1 VSLTPRIEHL
11 RVKRRALGGWRWQ
24 LFRERCLLR
33 ALARKLR
40 LRILL
45 LVLVLLA
52 GGGVFYLVP
61 NGDSGGS
68 FLDAVYS
75 AFGLVFGDHPP
86 KLPNHWL
93 LGAMHFV
100 LPVLGLGVVLEGI
113 VGIAAV
119 VRDRHLN
126 ERAWSTVMAE
136 SLSNHVILI
145 GLGKV
150 GYRTYVTLHRLGIP
164 VVIIDFDEKSAF
176 LSDARRDGTPIIIGD
191 ARREAL
197 LDEAGIKRARA
208 IVIATDNDLANLEVA
223 LDARKKRPDIR
234 VVMRMFD
241 QNMADKVHAGFD
253 IRAALSTAALAA
265 PTFAAAA
272 VVENV
277 IATTV
282 IEEQLLVTV
291 RTRVLAG
298 DPWCNRTL
306 AEVADK
312 HRLCVLGHARD
323 GEPLSLLPPS
333 TTKLHAND
341 DLVVQGLYDEL
352 LELTLA
358 RP

>member
-1 VSLTPRIEHL
+1 M
-11 RVKRRALGGWRWQ
+11 
-24 LFRERCLLR
+24 
-33 ALARKLR
+33 
-40 LRILL
+40 
-45 LVLVLLA
+45 
-52 GGGVFYLVP
+52 Y
-61 NGDSGGS
+61 
-68 FLDAVYS
+68 FL
-75 AFGLVFGDHPP
+75 
-86 KLPNHWL
+86 
-93 LGAMHFV
+93 
-100 LPVLGLGVVLEGI
+100 LPVIGLGVVLEGI

-119 VRDRHLN
+119 VRDRSMN
-126 ERAWSTVMAE
+126 ERAWSVVMAE

-150 GYRTYVTLHRLGIP
+150 GYRTYLTLHRLGIP
-164 VVIIDFDEKSAF
+164 VVVIDFDEKSSF
-176 LSDARRDGTPIIIGD
+176 LADARRDGTPIIIGD

-197 LDEAGIKRARA
+197 LDEAGIGRARA

-223 LDARKKRPDIR
+223 LDARQKRPNIR

-282 IEEQLLVTV
+282 LEEHLLVTV
-291 RTRVLAG
+291 RTRITRD
-298 DPWCNRTL
+298 DPWCKRTL
-306 AEVADK
+306 AELAGK
-312 HRLCVLGHARD
+312 HRMCVIGHARSGD
-323 GEPLSLLPPS
+323 ALSLFPPAS
-333 TTKLHAND
+333 TTLMPD
-341 DLVVQGLYDEL
+341 DLLVVQGLYDEL

>member
-1 VSLTPRIEHL
+1 MPLTPRIESL
-11 RVKRRALGGWRWQ
+11 RVKRRVFGGWRWK
-24 LFRERCLLR
+24 LFRETCLVR
-33 ALARKLR
+33 ALARQLR
-40 LRILL
+40 LRIALLL
-45 LVLVLLA
+45 LVLLS
-52 GGGVFYLVP
+52 GGSVFYLVP
-61 NGDSGGS
+61 NGSSGS
-68 FLDAVYS
+68 FLDAVYA

-86 KLPNHWL
+86 TLPRHWL
-93 LGAMHFV
+93 LGAMHFL
-100 LPVLGLGVVLEGI
+100 LPAVGLGVVLEGI

-119 VRDRHLN
+119 VRDRSLN
-126 ERAWSTVMAE
+126 ERAWSIVMAE

-150 GYRTYVTLHRLGIP
+150 GYRTYRTLHRLGIP
-164 VVIIDFDEKSAF
+164 VVVIDFDERSSF
-176 LSDARRDGTPIIIGD
+176 LTDARRDGTPIIIGD

-197 LDEAGIKRARA
+197 LDEAGIERARA

-223 LDARKKRPDIR
+223 LDARQKRPDIR

-282 IEEQLLVTV
+282 LEEQLLVTV
-291 RTRVLAG
+291 RTQIRSD
-298 DPWCNRTL
+298 DPWCKRTL
-306 AEVADK
+306 AQVADK
-312 HRLCVLGHARD
+312 HRLCVIGHARA
-323 GEPLSLLPPS
+323 GAALSLFPPAS
-333 TTKLHAND
+333 TTLLPD
-341 DLVVQGLYDEL
+341 DQLVVQGLYDEL
-352 LELTLA
+352 LELALA